1 MFSWLF
7 ISIFP
12 ISLLSFYP
20 RQTRASKFE
29 DASIKVQKCAVL
41 KPPLLSLLSRDL
53 NNLSNKAAAMDHR
66 KEVPVSGSQGMNKE
80 KNNAR
85 KQIVHRQRAVEDDRD
100 INELADTFIKN
111 FRHQLKIQREES
123 FKRFQEMVAR
133 GV

>member
-1 MFSWLF
+1 
-7 ISIFP
+7 
-12 ISLLSFYP
+12 
-20 RQTRASKFE
+20 
-29 DASIKVQKCAVL
+29 
-41 KPPLLSLLSRDL
+41 
-53 NNLSNKAAAMDHR
+53 MDHR

-100 INELADTFIKN
+100 INELADAFIKN
-111 FRHQLKIQREES
+111 FRNQLKIQREES